1 MTDPAQRKKKQ
12 SYMVTVSAV
21 AGRAVLRPDAEA
33 TEIFETAL
41 GYALSKTSVELHS
54 ACANTNHYHLV
65 VTDVEAELGRF
76 MGLLNQILATELNRH
91 HGLTGPVFV
100 RYHWEALDEAFE
112 LYNAMTYTLTNP
124 VKDGLARTYDSWC
137 GHVTKIGELGGAART
152 VTRGRSG
159 HNWSKRSKLERSYEI
174 PVTIPELLLAEDSPA
189 DVRARLGKM
198 VQQSTRKWRSV
209 HKDRPVMPKGK
220 LRKLPPSVPRARPKR
235 YRGLDVGRRRK
246 RLSFLRRRRLLE
258 RRDFVEKHRDAMTA
272 WRERNREVVFPY
284 GTYKMRRL
292 HGVREADPPPPPS

>member
-1 MTDPAQRKKKQ
+1 MTDPVQRKQNQ
-12 SYMVTVSAV
+12 SLFVTVAV
-21 AGRAVLRPDAEA
+21 VQGCALLRPEEKVN
-33 TEIFETAL
+33 EIFEVAL
-41 GYALSKTSVELHS
+41 AHALEETSVELHS
-54 ACANTNHYHLV
+54 SCANTNHYHLV
-65 VTDVEAELGRF
+65 LTDVEAELGHF
-76 MGLLNQILATELNRH
+76 MQLLNQVLAVELNRLH
-91 HGLTGPVFV
+91 DRSGPVFL
-100 RYHWEALDEAFE
+100 RYHWEPLDEAFE

-174 PVTIPELLLAEDSPA
+174 PVTIPELLLAEDSHA
-189 DVRARLGKM
+189 GVRARLGKM
-198 VQQSTRKWRSV
+198 VQQSSRKWRSV